1 MEKAMNDIPCTA
13 QPTPTCKDCTLPDR
27 LMCRFDPGDTIHFFM
42 LTLPLLVTT
51 IGGVIAAGYGGYLL
65 GWLAYAIFFFF
76 VWEAR
81 VLCSHCPYW
90 AEESRILHCHANY
103 GVIKIWKYRPGPMSR
118 AEQIQFAVGAIGLVL
133 YPAFFMILGAE
144 YLLAAITIVSSIS
157 WGYLLRRH
165 VCVRCINFSCP
176 MNAVPKPLVDAYL
189 SQNPVMRSAWEKSG
203 YRLDL

>member
-1 MEKAMNDIPCTA
+1 MNDIPCTA
-13 QPTPTCKDCTLPDR
+13 QSTPACKECTLPDR
-27 LMCRFDPGDTIHFFM
+27 LMCRFDPGDTLHFFM

-65 GWLAYAIFFFF
+65 GWLAYAVFFFF

-90 AEESRILHCHANY
+90 AEESRTLHCHANY
-103 GVIKIWKYRPGPMSR
+103 GVIKLWKYRPGPMSR

-165 VCVRCINFSCP
+165 VCTRCINFSCP

-189 SQNPVMRSAWEKSG
+189 KNNPVMRLAWERSG